1 MGRSYPFLNAPF
13 GKVNRG
19 ENMKKKSTDFYLLKK
34 KSLSEGDLFVTD
46 YLQSRRE
53 IEKLKKIVD
62 MLSERVSYLES
73 SNTKKIKL
81 IKMEENEK

>member
-1 MGRSYPFLNAPF
+1 
-13 GKVNRG
+13 
-19 ENMKKKSTDFYLLKK
+19 MKKKNTDFYLLRK
-34 KSLSEGDLFVTD
+34 KSLSEGDLFITD
-46 YLQSRRE
+46 YLQSKRE

>member
-1 MGRSYPFLNAPF
+1 
-13 GKVNRG
+13 
-19 ENMKKKSTDFYLLKK
+19 MKKKSTDFYLLKK

-81 IKMEENEK
+81 IKMEKNEK

>member
-1 MGRSYPFLNAPF
+1 
-13 GKVNRG
+13 
-19 ENMKKKSTDFYLLKK
+19 MKKKSTDFYLLKK

-62 MLSERVSYLES
+62 ILSERVSYLES